1 MKAVLAIEEVQDFIF
16 QTGFRKA
23 IKDLTVDNK
32 KELTSIMV
40 DYHLMAKVKCC
51 MDQFID
57 GTWIARKDSSEA

>member
-16 QTGFRKA
+16 QTGFRKV

-40 DYHLMAKVKCC
+40 DYHLMWPSS
-51 MDQFID
+51 
-57 GTWIARKDSSEA
+57 TWIARKDSSEA